1 MDDAHIA
8 LVIEALHQVAADP
21 DRWAQ
26 LIEALADAP
35 PQEDVP
41 PAALEGLAQSQ
52 AIAELAAQGRPGAV
66 PPPVGWVMLSER
78 RRVAAANDA
87 AHAIMARGLGAL
99 TLGAAPRFHDP
110 ANDEALDRAL
120 GQARGAAQT
129 ILKLEREG
137 EEGPCFAY
145 VVPAHALPEAGAS
158 DGRGFALV
166 FPAVAETS
174 RLWASLRDSFGLTPA
189 EIRLAARLR
198 DGKTLKDAA
207 DELDVSINTVRNQ
220 LRAIFDKM
228 GLKRQSDLVRALSEL
243 AQVAGA
249 IEPRPASLDADP
261 DAAAPPVL
269 ALRLADGRALAYRD
283 YGDPAGRPVLFFH
296 EGLGSSLMVP
306 GAEPLCRELG
316 LRLIA
321 LERPGFGQSDP
332 HPDYSFDAVA
342 EDAVALCDALGL
354 GEVGLCAVLSGAPSA
369 IQTAIRLGPR
379 ARQVLLLSGR
389 PPRPTLRDG
398 DLMSRFRQ
406 RLETHPWVVET
417 FYGVLRR
424 RLNAPDTEK
433 LVAANTSLSAGD
445 RAFLALNPWAPS
457 FIATYVRESLART
470 ARGVADEFRA
480 FRRSGNLTAAD
491 LACPLDVWHGEEDT
505 FAPLA
510 ELLDYLGDRP
520 REVRTF
526 DGIGHMLALQRWDD
540 ILRHLAA

>member
-21 DRWAQ
+21 EHWAQ
-26 LIEALADAP
+26 LLDALTETPSSEEAP
-35 PQEDVP
+35 R
-41 PAALEGLAQSQ
+41 AAVEGLAQSE
-52 AIAELAAQGRPGAV
+52 AIARLANAGEPAFA
-66 PPPVGWVMLSER
+66 PTPVGWVMLSER
-78 RRVAAANDA
+78 HRVAAANDA

-99 TLGAAPRFHDP
+99 TVGAAPRFHDP
-110 ANDEALDRAL
+110 ANEEALDRAI

-145 VVPAHALPEAGAS
+145 VVPAHALPDAAAS

-220 LRAIFDKM
+220 LRAVFDKM

-249 IEPRPASLDADP
+249 IEARPLV
-261 DAAAPPVL
+261 APPSDAPPGL
-269 ALRLADGRALAYRD
+269 SLRLPDGRSLAYRD
-283 YGDPAGRPVLFFH
+283 YGDPAGHAVLFFH
-296 EGLGSSLMVP
+296 EGLGSSLMIP
-306 GAEPLCRELG
+306 GADPLCRELG
-316 LRLIA
+316 LRLISI
-321 LERPGFGQSDP
+321 ERPGFGQSDP
-332 HPDYSFDAVA
+332 HPNYSFDAVA
-342 EDAVALCDALGL
+342 EDVAVLCDGLGL
-354 GEVGLCAVLSGAPSA
+354 SEVSLCAVLSGAPSA

-379 ARQVLLLSGR
+379 ARRILLLSGR
-389 PPRPTLRDG
+389 PPRATVRDG
-398 DLMSRFRQ
+398 DMMSRFRQ
-406 RLETHPWVVET
+406 RLETHPWVVEA
-417 FYGVLRR
+417 FFGVLRL

-433 LVAANTSLSAGD
+433 LVAANTSLSQGD
-445 RAFLALNPWAPS
+445 RAFLAANPWATR
-457 FIATYVRESLART
+457 FIAAYVRESLARS
-470 ARGVADEFRA
+470 ARGVVDEFRA
-480 FRRSGNLTAAD
+480 FRRSGTLTAAD
-491 LACPLDVWHGEEDT
+491 LACPLDVWHGEEDA

-526 DGIGHMLALQRWDD
+526 ARIGHMLTLQRWDEA
-540 ILRHLAA
+540 LRHLAAG

>member
-26 LIEALADAP
+26 LLDALTDAP
-35 PQEDVP
+35 QLEEV
-41 PAALEGLAQSQ
+41 PAAAVDGLAQSE
-52 AIAELAAQGRPGAV
+52 AIARLAARGDVGAV

-99 TLGAAPRFHDP
+99 TLGHAPRFNDP

-120 GQARGAAQT
+120 GQARSTAQT
-129 ILKLEREG
+129 ILKLERDG

-145 VVPAHALPEAGAS
+145 VVPAHVLPDTAPA
-158 DGRGFALV
+158 DGGGFALV

-228 GLKRQSDLVRALSEL
+228 GLKRQGDLVRALSEL

-249 IEPRPASLDADP
+249 IEARSPDADP
-261 DAAAPPVL
+261 GVAAVL
-269 ALRLADGRALAYRD
+269 SLRLPDGRALAYRD
-283 YGDPAGRPVLFFH
+283 QGDPAGHPVLFFH
-296 EGLGSSLMVP
+296 EGLGSSLMIP
-306 GAEPLCRELG
+306 GSEPLCRELG
-316 LRLIA
+316 LRMIA
-321 LERPGFGQSDP
+321 VERPGFGQSDP
-332 HPDYSFDAVA
+332 HPNYSFDAVA
-342 EDAVALCDALGL
+342 DDVVALCEGLGL
-354 GEVGLCAVLSGAPSA
+354 CEVSLCAVLSGAPSA

-379 ARQVLLLSGR
+379 ARRVLLLSGR

-417 FYGVLRR
+417 FYGILRR
-424 RLNAPDTEK
+424 RLNLADTEK
-433 LVAANTSLSAGD
+433 LVAANTSLSQGD
-445 RAFLALNPWAPS
+445 RAFLAENPWAIR
-457 FIATYVRESLART
+457 FIAAYVRESLART

-480 FRRSGNLTAAD
+480 FRRSGNLTAAE
-491 LACPLDVWHGEEDT
+491 LACPLEVWHGEEDT

-510 ELLDYLGDRP
+510 DLLDYLGDRP

-526 DGIGHMLALQRWDD
+526 AGVGHMLTLQHWDEV
-540 ILRHLAA
+540 LRHLAERP

>member
-21 DRWAQ
+21 DRWSQ
-26 LIEALADAP
+26 LLDALAEAP
-35 PQEDVP
+35 PLEGVP
-41 PAALEGLAQSQ
+41 QAAVEGLAQSQ
-52 AIAELAAQGRPGAV
+52 AIARLAAAGEPAAAQA
-66 PPPVGWVMLSER
+66 PVGWVMLSER

-99 TLGAAPRFHDP
+99 TLGDAPRFLDP

-120 GQARGAAQT
+120 GQARTAAQT

-145 VVPAHALPEAGAS
+145 VVPAHALPEAGPA
-158 DGRGFALV
+158 DARGFALV

-220 LRAIFDKM
+220 LRAVFDKM

-249 IEPRPASLDADP
+249 IEPRPASAPTDG
-261 DAAAPPVL
+261 PPVL
-269 ALRLADGRALAYRD
+269 SLRLPDGRALAYRD
-283 YGDPAGRPVLFFH
+283 DGDPAGHPVLFFH
-296 EGLGSSLMVP
+296 EGLGSSLMLP
-306 GAEPLCRELG
+306 GAGALCRELG
-316 LRLIA
+316 LRMIA
-321 LERPGFGQSDP
+321 VERPGFGQSDP

-342 EDAVALCDALGL
+342 DDVVVLADRLGL
-354 GEVGLCAVLSGAPSA
+354 SEVSLCGVLSGAPSA
-369 IQTAIRLGPR
+369 IQTAVRLGPR
-379 ARQVLLLSGR
+379 ARRVLLLSGR
-389 PPRPTLRDG
+389 PPRPTVRAG
-398 DLMSRFRQ
+398 DLMTRFRQ
-406 RLETHPWVVET
+406 RFETHPWVVET
-417 FYGVLRR
+417 FFGILRL
-424 RLNAPDTEK
+424 RLNSPDTQK

-445 RAFLALNPWAPS
+445 RAFLAANPWAID
-457 FIATYVRESLART
+457 FIADYVRECLART

-491 LACPLDVWHGEEDT
+491 LACPLDVWHGEEDA
-505 FAPLA
+505 FAPLSD
-510 ELLDYLGDRP
+510 LLDYLGDRP
-520 REVRTF
+520 REVRAF
-526 DGIGHMLALQRWDD
+526 AGIGHMLTLQRWDEV
-540 ILRHLAA
+540 LRHLAAR